1 MPAIH
6 PALLTGD
13 AGTSTFPGHYHPI
26 SEAIAEG
33 WRSGAVE
40 ALERQFARYV
50 ANAPVE
56 SRTTHESVT
65 DNLFHYR

>member
-13 AGTSTFPGHYHPI
+13 AGTSTFPGHYHPF

-40 ALERQFARYV
+40 ALERPVRWLRRERASRIADDARIGD
-50 ANAPVE
+50 
-56 SRTTHESVT
+56 R
-65 DNLFHYR
+65 